1 MSKTHLIAD
10 EKLGGIKREYVEVER
25 KAGIGDLI
33 VFKEDD
39 LDITEG
45 KPYKVERLSTGDVVF
60 LDDEN
65 DEHHWSNEGD
75 EEFSTLEPTDIVH
88 VEGQRYRLVER
99 KASVGEKVLVV
110 NPVVTAGRYKKGDVL
125 TVVEYQQESSDYDE
139 GIRVNFD
146 GFNGFFLYS
155 TEFRVV
161 EPVAEGWVEK
171 AARKHRHVME
181 SLKEAEGAPEL
192 TESDVRNNPRQVIDL
207 IGNLALRLTE
217 LERQTEDNLEAL
229 EEHALRISGL
239 ADANEQAVTT
249 VARNVETWAQEV
261 EAVKKRLADE
271 KETVT
276 ISKSLF
282 DKLSAAERREL

>member
-25 KAGIGDLI
+25 EADVGDYVIYSYEGETEDTPRKVVAVEKRTVSIEPYFDGIND
-33 VFKEDD
+33 VF
-39 LDITEG
+39 G
-45 KPYKVERLSTGDVVF
+45 YSHRVYR
-60 LDDEN
+60 
-65 DEHHWSNEGD
+65 
-75 EEFSTLEPTDIVH
+75 TLEPTDIVH
-88 VEGQRYRLVER
+88 VEGQRYRLVKR
-99 KASVGEKVLVV
+99 RASVGEKVLV
-110 NPVVTAGRYKKGDVL
+110 AGHSSDSRADGVFTVESVENNGHIYYGERYGRRPYGYDVL
-125 TVVEYQQESSDYDE
+125 
-139 GIRVNFD
+139 
-146 GFNGFFLYS
+146 
-155 TEFRVV
+155 
-161 EPVAEGWVEK
+161 EPVADPTE
-171 AARKHRHVME
+171 
-181 SLKEAEGAPEL
+181 LTEL

-207 IGNLALRLTE
+207 IGNLALRVTE

-229 EEHALRISGL
+229 EEHALRISRL
-239 ADANEQAVTT
+239 ASANEQAVRT